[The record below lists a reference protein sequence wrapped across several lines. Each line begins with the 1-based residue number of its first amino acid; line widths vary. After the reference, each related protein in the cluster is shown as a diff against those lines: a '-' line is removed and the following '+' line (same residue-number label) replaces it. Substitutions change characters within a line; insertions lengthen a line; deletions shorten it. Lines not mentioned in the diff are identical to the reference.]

1 MATAVLQLTLYHPVG
16 LKHFFLS
23 VFAPGMLLNVLSSLP
38 LLPVFSVKRG
48 HRAAM
53 LEIIIIILL
62 YSVKSVNYAINCS
75 RVL

>member
-53 LEIIIIILL
+53 LEKLL
-62 YSVKSVNYAINCS
+62 LSLFYCTALN
-75 RVL
+75 L